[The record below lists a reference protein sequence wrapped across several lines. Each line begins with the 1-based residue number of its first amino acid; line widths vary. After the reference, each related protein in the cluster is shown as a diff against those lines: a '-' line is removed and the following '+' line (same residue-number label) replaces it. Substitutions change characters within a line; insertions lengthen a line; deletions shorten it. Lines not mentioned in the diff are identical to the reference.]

1 MPARRSKDHRGL
13 TRAPKGAHPARF
25 IRHGFARLASAGV
38 LALLLT
44 AQSGAAQ
51 AALPDSINA
60 IRLHGC
66 GGRAGINRPLAP
78 ARKLDEAARR
88 TAAGATLR
96 DALLAVGYSA
106 EQSAVIHL
114 ATPGGDLGTA
124 RLLEQHFCAQIAEPM
139 EREIGIAHR
148 GEDTWIILAAPL
160 QTPQPQDAPAVSRR
174 VLELVNEARAQSR
187 RCGRQS
193 FSATTALKLSQ
204 ALGNAALAHSLD
216 MATRDY
222 FDHTGADGSSPASR
236 VTRAGYAWR
245 TVGENLAAGVA
256 TPEEVVSGWLQS
268 AAHCQNLMDP
278 RFTDMGVGYI
288 VNPKNP
294 SVIFWTQV
302 FAQAGSPSAA
312 RAPQ

>member
-1 MPARRSKDHRGL
+1 M
-13 TRAPKGAHPARF
+13 
-25 IRHGFARLASAGV
+25 V
-38 LALLLT
+38 LVATMQMLE
-44 AQSGAAQ
+44 AQ

-66 GGRAGINRPLAP
+66 GGRPGINHPLHN
-78 ARKLDEAARR
+78 ARKLDEAAQRA
-88 TAAGATLR
+88 AAGTSLH
-96 DALLAVGYSA
+96 DALLAVGYEAQMSA
-106 EQSAVIHL
+106 SIHI
-114 ATPGGDLGTA
+114 ATPGGDLAIA
-124 RLLEQHFCAQIAEPM
+124 RLLEQHFCAQIAEPT

-148 GEDTWIILAAPL
+148 AEDAWIVLAAPL
-160 QTPQPQDAPAVSRR
+160 VTPQPQDAPAVSRR
-174 VLELVNEARAQSR
+174 VLELVNEARAR
-187 RCGRQS
+187 PTRCGRQT
-193 FSATTALKLSQ
+193 FNATTPLKLSP

-216 MATRDY
+216 MAARGY
-222 FDHTGADGSSPASR
+222 FDHVGPDGSTPASR

-245 TVGENLAAGVA
+245 SVGENLAAGVP
-256 TPEEVVSGWLQS
+256 TPDEAVAGWLQS

-278 RFTDMGVGYI
+278 RFTDMGVGFI